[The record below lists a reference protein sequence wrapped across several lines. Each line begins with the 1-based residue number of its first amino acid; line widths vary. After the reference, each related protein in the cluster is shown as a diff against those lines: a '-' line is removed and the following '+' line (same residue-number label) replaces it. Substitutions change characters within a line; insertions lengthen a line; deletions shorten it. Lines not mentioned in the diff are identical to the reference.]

1 MAKTSAGILLFRIRG
16 KELEVLLVHPGGPFW
31 KSKDEGSWT
40 IPKGEPQPSEE
51 LLAAAIREFGE
62 ETGFSPDGD
71 FIPLTPVKQKS
82 GKFVYSWAI
91 EGNLEIESIK
101 SNFFEIEWPP
111 HSGKKKEFPE
121 IDKAGWFTI
130 SEGTKKINAAQAA
143 LLTELKERISK

>member
-31 KSKDEGSWT
+31 KGKDEGSWT

-62 ETGFSPDGD
+62 ETGFSPEGD

-82 GKFVYSWAI
+82 GKLVYAWAI
-91 EGNLEIESIK
+91 ESDFDIESIK

>member
-1 MAKTSAGILLFRIRG
+1 M
-16 KELEVLLVHPGGPFW
+16 EVLLVHPGGPFW

-62 ETGFSPDGD
+62 ETGVTPEGD

-82 GKFVYSWAI
+82 GKLVYSWAI
-91 EGNLEIESIK
+91 EGNLDIESIK
-101 SNFFEIEWPP
+101 SNFFEIEWHP